1 MRHGTKFSRRMVHAG
16 VLASAA
22 LLLLPALLSAAE
34 PKETTAEMV
43 DKLKR
48 RALFELDRVEVAR
61 ALSQVQDAATVRDQK
76 VADALLEVAKSG
88 SDGLRVRIECI
99 KSLGRLQHT
108 LFQSDNF
115 AKHQYLDPFRTILE
129 NKTEHHMLRGAVC
142 DVFSDTLQ
150 VLGSQKEV
158 RDEQV
163 FTAMLNLCK
172 DKQQAL
178 GFRIKLV
185 DAIAGFGSPA
195 AFRNFGDILNEMNL
209 DQSLREAVV
218 RGVAKLLARLETV
231 TDEDL
236 PFATRNKILGIIAD
250 KSVPDETRAEGL
262 KACARLKSRGIKF
275 DYNQL
280 NAIIADILVHSKKV
294 VLLVASIES
303 LGILGD
309 DAALGSL
316 EKAVRDFYSEEAR
329 MNKGFNEIRQSIMK
343 TLGRMLEY
351 QIDKPNAASVAKIVE
366 LLCKP
371 IDLYVDPPAG
381 TTKEDAQIV
390 QAAVFSLS
398 YLWPKKPAFEGQRRN
413 VIEKLLWIL
422 ESKTAERD
430 SNLRTEVV
438 QTLHFLT
445 EAVYGD
451 EPYRWKAWFDE
462 TFKAAPY
469 QPLKKE
475 DK

>member
-1 MRHGTKFSRRMVHAG
+1 MRHGTKLSRRIVHAG

-22 LLLLPALLSAAE
+22 FLLAPAFLSAAE
-34 PKETTAEMV
+34 PKETTAELI

-48 RALFELDRVEVAR
+48 RALWELDRVEVAR
-61 ALSQVQDAATVRDQK
+61 LLSQLQDDATVRDQK
-76 VADALLEVAKSG
+76 VVETMLDVVKS
-88 SDGLRVRIECI
+88 SADGLRVRIECI
-99 KSLGRLQHT
+99 KALGRLEHT
-108 LFQSDNF
+108 LFQSGHF
-115 AKHQYLDPFRTILE
+115 AKHQYLDAFRSILE
-129 NKTEHHMLRGAVC
+129 SKTEHHMLRGAVC

-150 VLGSQKEV
+150 VMGNDKEV

-163 FTAMLNLCK
+163 YNGMLTLLK
-172 DKQQAL
+172 DRQQAQ

-195 AFRNFGDILNEMNL
+195 AFRAFGDVLNEINL

-218 RGVAKLLARLETV
+218 RGVAKLLSRLETV
-231 TDEDL
+231 TDEEL
-236 PFATRNKILGIIAD
+236 PYATRNKILEIIED

-275 DYNQL
+275 DYNKL

-294 VLLVASIES
+294 VLLVSSIES

-309 DAALGSL
+309 DTALGSL
-316 EKAVRDFYSEEAR
+316 EKAVRDFYGDEAR
-329 MNKGFNEIRQSIMK
+329 MNKGFDEIRQAIMK

-351 QIDKPNAASVAKIVE
+351 QIDKPTAASVAKIVE
-366 LLCKP
+366 MLCKP
-371 IDLYVDPPAG
+371 IDLYTDPDVVN
-381 TTKEDAQIV
+381 KEREPIV

-398 YLWPKKPAFEGQRRN
+398 YLWPKKPAFDAQRRN

-422 ESKTAERD
+422 EGQKVGAT
-430 SNLRTEVV
+430 LRAEVV

-445 EAVYGD
+445 EAVYDD
-451 EPYRWKAWFDE
+451 EPYRWNAWFNE
-462 TFKAAPY
+462 TYKQTPF
-469 QPLKKE
+469 QSRKKE
-475 DK
+475 DKP